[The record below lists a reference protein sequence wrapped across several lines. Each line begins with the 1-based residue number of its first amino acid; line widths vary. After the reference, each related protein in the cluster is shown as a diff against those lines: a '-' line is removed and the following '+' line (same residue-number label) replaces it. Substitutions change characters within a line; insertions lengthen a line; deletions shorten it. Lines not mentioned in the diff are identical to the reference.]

1 VEEHRLEIPAEVVPA
16 LPVAARLP
24 VARTAVGGVLM
35 GLANMVPGVSGGTMI
50 VVMGLYDEFIESIA
64 DITRLRL
71 NWRNLAFAAILGC
84 GVVVT
89 FAVFAGMMSRAVI
102 LHRGAMYALFIGM
115 TLGGAPLLIRMVPRW
130 TGSTFGG
137 VVVGLGIMLLIVAT
151 REAPPDE
158 DAVKEAAAMGRFV
171 IETAYAQDF
180 VAGVLGMSAM
190 VLPGISG
197 AYMLLILG
205 RYETI
210 LASIAAA
217 KTYAISFG
225 REGDGA
231 FLHVLIP
238 VAIGSVLSLVLF
250 SNVLKWLL
258 SRHRQPAVGAL
269 LGILFGSVAGIWP
282 FDAATDAVGYL
293 LGIVLA
299 AAGFVVTILLSRI
312 GA

>member
-1 VEEHRLEIPAEVVPA
+1 
-16 LPVAARLP
+16 
-24 VARTAVGGVLM
+24 M

-71 NWRNLAFAAILGC
+71 SWRNLAFAAILGC

-89 FAVFAGMMSRAVI
+89 FAAFAGMMSRAVT
-102 LHRGAMYALFIGM
+102 LHRGVMYALFIGM

-130 TGSTFGG
+130 TASTVGG
-137 VVVGLGIMLLIVAT
+137 IVLGLGIMLLIVAT
-151 REAPPDE
+151 REEPPDK
-158 DAVKEAAAMGRFV
+158 DAVKEAAAMGQFV

-180 VAGVLGMSAM
+180 LAGVLGMSAM

-210 LASIAAA
+210 LASIAAV

-225 REGDGA
+225 REGDSA

-238 VAIGSVLSLVLF
+238 VAIGSILSLVLF

-258 SRHRQPAVGAL
+258 HRHRQPAVGAL

-282 FDAATDAVGYL
+282 FDATTDAAGYV
-293 LGIVLA
+293 LGTVLA
-299 AAGFVVTILLSRI
+299 AVGFVVTILLSRI